1 MGETNRRGA
10 EEPREGLGENPMEGA
25 GRESN
30 EPDVRE
36 RTDGPPEDAPANEPV
51 DAPAAPTDEP
61 AVDDNSTREVPV
73 AEALMEDDGNELRED
88 YERREAGAERDAE
101 VAEPDEV
108 RRRREAKDRHV
119 RELYDELAAARLTA
133 DEARARLEAGEVRV
147 RGLEEERERLRE
159 TVRGFEE
166 EERVR
171 RRRREGQDRRAARLE
186 REIERREDD
195 VRRLEMK
202 LARREEE
209 MSAHGR
215 EAQSVASRKEVALE
229 DALRR
234 IEGLEHDLE
243 EREDEV
249 VGLRAT
255 IDQMRAEID
264 LEYELRRRMAEPAN
278 RLRAGIELFNDSPH
292 PQEIESV
299 SRSLGRPEVHVALE
313 SEGNEPPLIL
323 TFTWDG
329 VTWRTYAANPG
340 FAVQEPRVYLQDSGE
355 DLSGVDQEPSNAHVG
370 PGGRVILGL

>member
-10 EEPREGLGENPMEGA
+10 EDPGEGFGENPTQGA
-25 GRESN
+25 GREPN
-30 EPDVRE
+30 QPDVRE
-36 RTDGPPEDAPANEPV
+36 RTDGPPEDARADASAN
-51 DAPAAPTDEP
+51 AP
-61 AVDDNSTREVPV
+61 AVDDDPTRELSM
-73 AEALMEDDGNELRED
+73 AETLAEDDGDKLRKD
-88 YERREAGAERDAE
+88 AGRGGVGRDAGST
-101 VAEPDEV
+101 EPDEF
-108 RRRREAKDRHV
+108 RRRLGAKDRHIK
-119 RELYDELAAARLTA
+119 ELYDELAAARLTA
-133 DEARARLEAGEVRV
+133 DEARARLEAGEIRV

-195 VRRLEMK
+195 VRRLEME
-202 LARREEE
+202 LTRREEE

-234 IEGLEHDLE
+234 IEGLERDLE

-264 LEYELRRRMAEPAN
+264 LEYALRRRMAEPAN
-278 RLRAGIELFNDSPH
+278 RLRAGIDLFNESPH

-313 SEGNEPPLIL
+313 SEGDEPPVVL
-323 TFTWDG
+323 TFTWGG

-355 DLSGVDQEPSNAHVG
+355 DLSGVDHEPSNAHVG
-370 PGGRVILGL
+370 PGGRVVLGL